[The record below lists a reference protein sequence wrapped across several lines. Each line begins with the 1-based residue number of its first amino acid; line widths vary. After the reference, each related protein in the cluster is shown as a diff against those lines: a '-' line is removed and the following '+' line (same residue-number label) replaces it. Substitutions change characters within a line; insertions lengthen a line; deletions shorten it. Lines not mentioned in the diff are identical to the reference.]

1 MQTKYKQEIGLMK
14 TRVPLERK
22 GAIRGSQLLNKM
34 RGRSLGALVNRMPF
48 DVAALILGYTGS
60 PGYHRN
66 ICQRGVC
73 CGAEDEVAVIVE
85 LC

>member
-1 MQTKYKQEIGLMK
+1 MLTKYKQESVLMK

-22 GAIRGSQLLNKM
+22 GAVRGSQLMDKR
-34 RGRSLGALVNRMPF
+34 RGRSLRALDNGMPF
-48 DVAALILGYTGS
+48 DVAALIVGYTGS
-60 PGYHRN
+60 PRHHRD
-66 ICQRGVC
+66 ICQRRVC